1 MQRLTHGV
9 RIPISRMSNEHR
21 AGINLWCANN
31 IGSQVENWE
40 HVLPDLWL
48 FETHDAATFFKLAW
62 LWE

>member
-1 MQRLTHGV
+1 
-9 RIPISRMSNEHR
+9 MSNEHR